1 MSYTAGNLE
10 LNLLGYSDGAVKS
23 IQATVKALNSL
34 SNAISKIHNT
44 PFVFATQKLEYAFT
58 KIASATNSINT
69 TNIQTLASTAKSLN
83 ALSKISNLEKMDFA
97 KVGKGFQNLEVA
109 ITPFLEKVKSAEA
122 SLTSLYGV
130 LSKSTGKKIQNLL
143 GTSTT
148 TSGRSGGG
156 FSLFNIA
163 KWGAII
169 HSARRLAQIT
179 SKMIQNGVEYTET
192 LNLWSVTMRE
202 NIGLATQFVDK
213 MNKAYGVSE
222 QTLMN
227 TQAIF
232 KNMIGSLGQI
242 TDDVAYR
249 LSESVTLLALD
260 FASLYNVSVET
271 AFEKFQAMLAGQV
284 RPIRSAGLDIT
295 ETTLYQFYQ
304 EIGGTKTMRQL
315 NRTEKQLLS
324 ILAVY
329 KQMGTAGAL
338 GDMSKTLGN
347 FANQSRMLN
356 ENFKRIATW
365 TGLILEHLLT
375 ENEVIVYLNAHLIV
389 IGEILKAIATGMGA
403 TKDDNAMTPLFET
416 TEATNDEIDKLQG
429 KLLDFDKF
437 RALSGTENQATSV
450 DTKLLEALT
459 GYSSVIDMANNKAQE
474 LATSW
479 IENAGGIEELVK
491 KFKELGIIL
500 LAIIS
505 LPIASKLTTI
515 ITSFVAW
522 LGTTGKMISVM
533 NTFSLLLIGGV
544 VWAIIKAID
553 AFENMDYW
561 SGILY
566 IAIGVTLVTAFVLLR
581 IAMHKVAT
589 DKIGLIGFFKK
600 LIASLNATNK
610 TMYGTIA
617 TIGIMTLGV
626 TMLIGGISM
635 FIANFDKLS
644 TSAKVWIPII
654 AALAGA
660 ITALAV
666 GFTILKGNWAGAI
679 GVGAMVAGAGLMVGT
694 QLAIPNYEMGAS
706 NIDSGTVFRAGEFGK
721 TEAVYTGSNGKTN
734 VANVTQMEQA
744 FYNALVRYGKNG
756 NGQVVVNLDGQK
768 IYENTT
774 AHARKEGRV
783 WSKA

>member
-1 MSYTAGNLE
+1 MAYSAGNLE

-34 SNAISKIHNT
+34 SNVINKINNT
-44 PFVFATQKLEYAFT
+44 QFVFAGQKLEHIFT
-58 KIASATNSINT
+58 KLASATNSINT

-97 KVGKGFQNLEVA
+97 KVGRGFQNLEVA

-143 GTSTT
+143 TPTSVK
-148 TSGRSGGG
+148 SKSSGG
-156 FSLFNIA
+156 FSIFNIGKLTA
-163 KWGAII
+163 TIYT
-169 HSARRLAQIT
+169 ARRLAQIT
-179 SKMIQNGVEYTET
+179 AKMVQHGVDYTET

-202 NIGLATQFVDK
+202 NIGLASQFVDK

-375 ENEVIVYLNAHLIV
+375 ENEVVVYLNAHLIV

-416 TEATNDEIDKLQG
+416 TEATNEEIDKLQG

-479 IENAGGIEELVK
+479 IEASGGIEELTKKVK
-491 KFKELGIIL
+491 FFGIVLGIVFGVKSLDSIITFIKKIFTLKNAMLLLNIAVMGGAVYAIYEAIQAFKEG
-500 LAIIS
+500 
-505 LPIASKLTTI
+505 
-515 ITSFVAW
+515 
-522 LGTTGKMISVM
+522 
-533 NTFSLLLIGGV
+533 NH
-544 VWAIIKAID
+544 WA
-553 AFENMDYW
+553 
-561 SGILY
+561 GILY
-566 IAIGVTLVTAFVLLR
+566 STIGVALVGAFILLHKKAILSAISSIR
-581 IAMHKVAT
+581 VFILNLYVANAIALRSAAGGLLALTGAFIGLGSAIVGAILIFSNWSDMNTWQRVIGIIGVAT
-589 DKIGLIGFFKK
+589 TAILGLAMAFGVFHSAWSLGLASAGIVAGIGMIV
-600 LIASLNATNK
+600 AS
-610 TMYGTIA
+610 IA
-617 TIGIMTLGV
+617 TVKKDIQ
-626 TMLIGGISM
+626 
-635 FIANFDKLS
+635 
-644 TSAKVWIPII
+644 
-654 AALAGA
+654 
-660 ITALAV
+660 
-666 GFTILKGNWAGAI
+666 
-679 GVGAMVAGAGLMVGT
+679 GVGANVSMPDTSTLYNASSMGS
-694 QLAIPNYEMGAS
+694 AISYSAS
-706 NIDSGTVFRAGEFGK
+706 SSSSISNQSIKNAMYQALVEYGK
-721 TEAVYTGSNGKTN
+721 TGNSTQPIVVY
-734 VANVTQMEQA
+734 
-744 FYNALVRYGKNG
+744 
-756 NGQVVVNLDGQK
+756 LDGQK
-768 IYENTT
+768 VYENTT
-774 AHARKEGRV
+774 AHAKKEGRV